1 MKENT
6 TVPAAEV
13 TAEMIEEWK
22 QKHGDVYK
30 VTVDKGLESEKVAYV
45 RKPTRQELKYA
56 MMASKGGQDLISM
69 QEVLVRHCMLGGD
82 PVIQTDDEYFLAVAE
97 KVSDLFKKREAELE
111 KL

>member
-1 MKENT
+1 MNDNKVT
-6 TVPAAEV
+6 ASEV
-13 TAEMIEEWK
+13 TAEMIEAWK
-22 QKHGDVYK
+22 QKFGEVFK
-30 VTVDKGLESEKVAYV
+30 ITVDKGLDSEKVAYV

-56 MMASKGGQDLISM
+56 MMSSRGGQDLISM
-69 QEVLVRHCMLGGD
+69 QEVLVSHCMLGGD